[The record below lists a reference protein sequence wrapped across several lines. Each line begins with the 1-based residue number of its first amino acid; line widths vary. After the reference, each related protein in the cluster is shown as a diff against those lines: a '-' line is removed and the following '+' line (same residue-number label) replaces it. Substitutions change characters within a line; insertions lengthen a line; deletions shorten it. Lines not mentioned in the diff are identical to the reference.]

1 MVPDILGRFILN
13 MILVSVIIPIYNTE
27 KYLRECLDSVL
38 AQNHSNMEII
48 CVNDASTDGSMAI
61 LTEYSKND
69 SRFIIISNKEALGP
83 ATARNKGLEV
93 AKGKYVLFVDSDD
106 YIAPNLLKET
116 VMCAEKNC
124 LEELHFNYA
133 IVSNKEW
140 GWQARSSISEEGTY
154 YCYKSGGE
162 MLIKSKSSDP
172 QDNTVATVWS
182 CLFNRAYLNN
192 NKLRFYDG
200 ILHED
205 LLFFFRRC
213 ICVKNVAK
221 LNRVYYF
228 YRKREDSITTGD
240 RGMRGQS
247 LFTVIS
253 EIYAVWLSSNFEPDV
268 QKAIA
273 SELEYYWLKY
283 KQSQLSG
290 ETDSSKH
297 NIKPSVDFM
306 YRLTNNMVISEKN
319 LLNQGDIETL
329 RKKGDFILY
338 GSGLVATEVV
348 LYLKQFNLHPG
359 HIMVEFHKGNPSHF
373 AGIEVRTIEET
384 KGLFDLPVV
393 LGVSEGYSN
402 GIEER
407 LRKLGYHDII
417 SLNRG

>member
-1 MVPDILGRFILN
+1 MPDILGRFILN
-13 MILVSVIIPIYNTE
+13 TILVSVIIPIFNTE

-38 AQNHSNMEII
+38 AQSYSNMEII

-61 LTEYSKND
+61 LKEYSKSD
-69 SRFIIISNKEALGP
+69 SRLIVISHQEALGP
-83 ATARNKGLEV
+83 ATARNKGLDI

-116 VMCAEKNC
+116 VICAEDNR

-133 IVSNKEW
+133 VVTNKEW
-140 GWQARSSISEEGTY
+140 GWQARSIVSEEGTY

-172 QDNTVATVWS
+172 RDNTVATVWS
-182 CLFNRAYLNN
+182 CLFNRKYLNN

-221 LNRVYYF
+221 LNRIYYF

-268 QKAIA
+268 QNAIA
-273 SELEYYWLKY
+273 SELEYYWFKY

-290 ETDSSKH
+290 ETHPDKS
-297 NIKPSVDFM
+297 NIKPAVDFM

-319 LLNQGDIETL
+319 LLNQEDIDAL

-338 GSGLVATEVV
+338 GSGLVATKVV
-348 LYLKQFNLHPG
+348 LYLKQFDLHPC

-373 AGIEVRTIEET
+373 AGVEVRTIEEM
-384 KGLFDLPVV
+384 KGLYELPVV
-393 LGVSEGYSN
+393 LGVSKGYSN
-402 GIEER
+402 RIDER
-407 LRKLGYHDII
+407 LRQLGYHDII
-417 SLNRG
+417 HLNRG

>member
-1 MVPDILGRFILN
+1 

-38 AQNHSNMEII
+38 AQKHSNMEII

-162 MLIKSKSSDP
+162 MLIKSKSSAP
-172 QDNTVATVWS
+172 RDNTVATVWS
-182 CLFNRAYLNN
+182 CLFNREYLNN

-228 YRKREDSITTGD
+228 YRKREDSITTGG

-290 ETDSSKH
+290 ETYPDKP
-297 NIKPSVDFM
+297 NIKPAVDFM
-306 YRLTNNMVISEKN
+306 YRLTNNLVLAEKN
-319 LLNQGDIETL
+319 LLNSEDIDDL

-373 AGIEVRTIEET
+373 AGVEVRTIEET
-384 KGLFDLPVV
+384 EGLFDLPVV
-393 LGVSEGYSN
+393 LGVSKGYSD

-407 LRKLGYHDII
+407 LRHFGYHDII